1 MRGSQH
7 CLHTGIIWRALRAPD
22 TYEPSLDIWC
32 TWSGVHPRLWNFK
45 KLPNQGREP
54 LITALFS
61 PRANGKVFPILPWGS
76 GRWIMVLKDV
86 HTLISGICACD
97 LDDKGTLRRWSGV
110 WGEGVWDEEFVL
122 GYPESLM
129 QWKGSL
135 REGCR
140 RNQSQIV
147 GYDKKPRD
155 KEKGVNMLCYLLALK
170 MKERCHKP
178 KNVVVSGS
186 WKGPGKIFPWSL
198 QNECSQVDSFSM
210 SDSHTGR

>member
-1 MRGSQH
+1 
-7 CLHTGIIWRALRAPD
+7 
-22 TYEPSLDIWC
+22 
-32 TWSGVHPRLWNFK
+32 
-45 KLPNQGREP
+45 
-54 LITALFS
+54 
-61 PRANGKVFPILPWGS
+61 
-76 GRWIMVLKDV
+76 
-86 HTLISGICACD
+86 
-97 LDDKGTLRRWSGV
+97 
-110 WGEGVWDEEFVL
+110 
-122 GYPESLM
+122 M

-186 WKGPGKIFPWSL
+186 
-198 QNECSQVDSFSM
+198 
-210 SDSHTGR
+210 